1 MSRPARY
8 HGWKALI
15 WRRSVAATVYVTRV
29 IPQAGIDLLRQH
41 LDVEVN
47 ESDVPLS
54 HEELC
59 RRASVHKALVTL
71 LTDKVDPEVLAAG
84 KGGMK
89 IVANVAVGFDN
100 IDVPAATDAGIMVT
114 NTPGVLTETTADF
127 AWTLLMASAR
137 RLVEA
142 DKFLRAGKFHGW
154 GIMMLLGEDVYGK
167 TLGIVGFGRIGHAM
181 ARRAAGFGM
190 RILYFDPWVEDEEM
204 GRTLGAHKVDLDTLL
219 RESDFVSIHTPLT
232 PETHHLI
239 GAEELRRM
247 KSTAVVVN
255 TSRGPVVDEAA
266 LADALRSGEIHAAG
280 IDVYER
286 EPEVHP
292 GLLHLDN
299 VVLAPHIAS
308 ASNDTRSR
316 MATMAAENVIA
327 ALDGK
332 RPPQILNPEV
342 LDR

>member
-1 MSRPARY
+1 
-8 HGWKALI
+8 
-15 WRRSVAATVYVTRV
+15 VAATVYVTRV

-71 LTDKVDPEVLAAG
+71 LTDRVDPEVLAAG

>member
-1 MSRPARY
+1 
-8 HGWKALI
+8 
-15 WRRSVAATVYVTRV
+15 
-29 IPQAGIDLLRQH
+29 
-41 LDVEVN
+41 
-47 ESDVPLS
+47 
-54 HEELC
+54 
-59 RRASVHKALVTL
+59 
-71 LTDKVDPEVLAAG
+71 
-84 KGGMK
+84 
-89 IVANVAVGFDN
+89 
-100 IDVPAATDAGIMVT
+100 
-114 NTPGVLTETTADF
+114 
-127 AWTLLMASAR
+127 MASAR

>member
-1 MSRPARY
+1 
-8 HGWKALI
+8 
-15 WRRSVAATVYVTRV
+15 VAATVYVTRV